1 MPWYINTYIDMTRE
15 KYPDF
20 EIKIWGEKDF
30 NPKTVPYT
38 SRALDAQKWA
48 FISDYLRVKILHEEG
63 GVYLDTD
70 MVPINDM
77 RPLLKNSIV
86 IGWEYNKLVS
96 TGFTAAIPGHPF
108 FRKILDAY
116 EGFKPEDNDYNFLV
130 NNELWTYELK
140 NSYGLK
146 LDGKQQLLLGDIM
159 IYPQDHFAEMKVS
172 DNSIFLHDHKLSWTS
187 PTKQVIMKNGL
198 QAVRKTQKFISP
210 LLSIATYIQF
220 RSNKKAINKVEKEV
234 VDENTKNIKK

>member
-1 MPWYINTYIDMTRE
+1 MPWYISTYIEMTKE

-20 EIKIWGEKDF
+20 EIKIWGPKDF
-30 NPKTVPYT
+30 DPKTVPYT
-38 SRALDAQKWA
+38 SKALEAEKWA
-48 FISDYLRVKILHEEG
+48 FISDYLRVKILYEEG

-77 RPLLKNSIV
+77 RPFLKNSIV
-86 IGWEYNKLVS
+86 LGWEYNKLVT

-116 EGFKPEDNDYNFLV
+116 EGFKIEDNDYNFLV

-140 NSYGLK
+140 ASYGLK
-146 LDGKQQLLLGDIM
+146 LTGEKQHLIGDIM
-159 IYPQDHFAEMKVS
+159 VYEQDRFSEMKVS

-187 PTKQVIMKNGL
+187 PTKQMIMKGGL
-198 QAVRKTQKFISP
+198 KAVRKSQRWIKPF
-210 LLSIATYIQF
+210 LSIATYIQF
-220 RSNKKAINKVEKEV
+220 RTNKKAIKKVNKEV